1 MLELKNVSK
10 FYYKKGIVSS
20 GISKVSLK
28 FDMGEFIAITG
39 ESGSGK
45 STLLNVISGLDTYE
59 EGEMYVNGE
68 ETSHYNEEDY
78 EEYRKKYIGNV
89 FQSFNLVNSYTVY
102 QNVELV
108 LLING
113 ETRRS
118 VKHKVIDILKKVDL
132 YKYRHTKVSKLSGGM
147 KQRVSI
153 ARCLAKDTPIIIAD
167 EPTGNLDSKNAKSV
181 LKLLYEISKYKLVI
195 VVTHNFEQISE
206 YATRRITMH
215 DGSVIEDMKLKDKNE
230 VKEVNTS
237 KFKKTKVI
245 SNLRL
250 GIRNTFNIVPKFL
263 LLTFVYAFVLIS
275 IVGVYSAFLEL
286 ESANNAYN
294 SFFNETDA
302 NKRVI
307 VKKKDNSSFT
317 NEEINRL
324 KSISNVEKVI
334 TNDYVYDYSMSLID
348 YENIF
353 LDSNFMKLEEFKG
366 KLKYGRMPLNENEII
381 VSGSKENYYIEDMGS
396 ELINKEVSIN
406 SNSGSDE
413 IKVKIVGVS
422 VFEKYNW
429 MVTSYV
435 SDKIYNYV
443 ENHVEQVYG
452 TTKVFISDNS
462 QIEYPNI
469 KTSDIL
475 SEGQVYI
482 SENYSYNC
490 KSYNCM
496 KDSLNIKFSNMYTN
510 KEISLSNVKVYN
522 KSNFKKIF
530 GSEYDDMDTIYLSNN
545 DYDKLYKN
553 NNIYQVSLF
562 VKDVRNIDKTM
573 NELNDYVSFSLNNVK
588 QDGALV
594 QVIKI
599 VKTIVI
605 TVLVIV
611 LFFVSY
617 FVIKLIMKSRNKYF
631 TTIRI
636 LGGSYIEVKRLL
648 QIELLNVTN
657 IVYLVFLVISLF
669 IKNDIIV
676 SESIKNM
683 LFYINL
689 KEYVI
694 VYLILSLMSYLTSSR
709 YSRKIFKRSVITTYN
724 EEV

>member
-113 ETRRS
+113 ETRKS

-132 YKYRHTKVSKLSGGM
+132 YKYRHTKVSKLSGGT
-147 KQRVSI
+147 KQRVAI

-263 LLTFVYAFVLIS
+263 LLTFVYLFVLIS

-286 ESANNAYN
+286 ESTNNTYN

-317 NEEINRL
+317 NEEINKL
-324 KSISNVEKVI
+324 KSIINVEKVI

-366 KLKYGRMPLNENEII
+366 KLKYGRMPLNDNEII

-406 SNSGSDE
+406 SGSDE
-413 IKVKIVGVS
+413 IKVKIAGVS
-422 VFEKYNW
+422 VFDKYNW

-443 ENHVEQVYG
+443 ENKVEQVYG

-462 QIEYPNI
+462 QIVDPNI
-469 KTSDIL
+469 KISNIL

-482 SENYSYNC
+482 SENNSYNC

-496 KDSLNIKFSNMYTN
+496 KDSLNIKYSNMYIN

-522 KSNFKKIF
+522 KNNFKKIF

-573 NELNDYVSFSLNNVK
+573 NELNDYVSFSLNSVK

-599 VKTIVI
+599 VKTIII

-617 FVIKLIMKSRNKYF
+617 FVIKLIIKSRNKYF

-657 IVYLVFLVISLF
+657 IVYLVFLVISLL

-676 SESIKNM
+676 SESIKSM

-694 VYLILSLMSYLTSSR
+694 VYLILSVMSYLTSSR

>member
-20 GISKVSLK
+20 GISKVTLK

-78 EEYRKKYIGNV
+78 EEYRKKYIGNI

-113 ETRRS
+113 ETRKS

-147 KQRVSI
+147 KQRVAI
-153 ARCLAKDTPIIIAD
+153 ARCLAKDAPIIIAD

-286 ESANNAYN
+286 ESTNNTYN

-317 NEEINRL
+317 NEEINKL

-366 KLKYGRMPLNENEII
+366 KLKYGRMPLNDNEII

-406 SNSGSDE
+406 SGSDE

-422 VFEKYNW
+422 VFDKYNW

-462 QIEYPNI
+462 QNVNPNI

-522 KSNFKKIF
+522 KNNFKKIF

-573 NELNDYVSFSLNNVK
+573 NELNDYVSFSLNSVK

>member
-113 ETRRS
+113 ETRKS

-147 KQRVSI
+147 KQRVAI
-153 ARCLAKDTPIIIAD
+153 ARCLAKDAPIIIAD

-263 LLTFVYAFVLIS
+263 LLTFVYLFVLIS

-286 ESANNAYN
+286 ESTNNAYN

-317 NEEINRL
+317 NEEINKL
-324 KSISNVEKVI
+324 KSIINVEKVI
-334 TNDYVYDYSMSLID
+334 TNDYVYDYSMSLMD

-366 KLKYGRMPLNENEII
+366 KLKYGRMPLNDNEII

-406 SNSGSDE
+406 SGSDE

-422 VFEKYNW
+422 VFDKYNW

-443 ENHVEQVYG
+443 ENKVEQVYG

-462 QIEYPNI
+462 QNVNPNI

-496 KDSLNIKFSNMYTN
+496 KDSLNIRFSNMYTN

-522 KSNFKKIF
+522 KNNFKKIF

-573 NELNDYVSFSLNNVK
+573 NELNDYVSFSLNSVK

-599 VKTIVI
+599 VKTIII

-617 FVIKLIMKSRNKYF
+617 FVIKLIIKSRNKYF

-657 IVYLVFLVISLF
+657 IVYLVFLVISLL

-676 SESIKNM
+676 SESIKSM

-694 VYLILSLMSYLTSSR
+694 VYLILSVMSYLTSSR

>member
-20 GISKVSLK
+20 GISKVTLK

-113 ETRRS
+113 ETRKS

-147 KQRVSI
+147 KQRVAI
-153 ARCLAKDTPIIIAD
+153 ARCLAKDAPIIIAD

-286 ESANNAYN
+286 ESTNNTYN

-317 NEEINRL
+317 NEEINKL
-324 KSISNVEKVI
+324 KSISNVDKVI

-406 SNSGSDE
+406 SGSDE

-462 QIEYPNI
+462 QNVNPNI
-469 KTSDIL
+469 KTSNIL

-522 KSNFKKIF
+522 KNNFKKIF

-573 NELNDYVSFSLNNVK
+573 NELNDYVSFSLNSVK

>member
-20 GISKVSLK
+20 GISKVTLK

-78 EEYRKKYIGNV
+78 EEYRKKYIGNI

-147 KQRVSI
+147 KQRVAI
-153 ARCLAKDTPIIIAD
+153 ARCLAKDAPIIIAD

-286 ESANNAYN
+286 ESTNNTYN

-317 NEEINRL
+317 NEEINKL
-324 KSISNVEKVI
+324 KSISNVDKVI

-366 KLKYGRMPLNENEII
+366 KLKYGRMPLNDNEII

-396 ELINKEVSIN
+396 ELINKEVSI
-406 SNSGSDE
+406 NSGSDE

-443 ENHVEQVYG
+443 ENQVEQVYG

-462 QIEYPNI
+462 QNVNPNI

-522 KSNFKKIF
+522 KNNFKKIF

-573 NELNDYVSFSLNNVK
+573 NELNDYVSFSLNSVK

-599 VKTIVI
+599 VKTIII

-617 FVIKLIMKSRNKYF
+617 FVIKLIIKSRNKYF

-657 IVYLVFLVISLF
+657 IVYLVFLVISLL

-676 SESIKNM
+676 SESIKSM

-694 VYLILSLMSYLTSSR
+694 VYLILSVMSYLTSSR

>member
-78 EEYRKKYIGNV
+78 EEYRKKYIGNI

-147 KQRVSI
+147 KQRVAI

-286 ESANNAYN
+286 ESANNTYN

-317 NEEINRL
+317 NEEINKL
-324 KSISNVEKVI
+324 KSISNVDKVI
-334 TNDYVYDYSMSLID
+334 TNDYVYDYSMSLMD

-366 KLKYGRMPLNENEII
+366 KLKYGRMPLNDNEII
-381 VSGSKENYYIEDMGS
+381 VSGSKENYYIEDLGS
-396 ELINKEVSIN
+396 ELINKEVSI
-406 SNSGSDE
+406 NSGSDE

-452 TTKVFISDNS
+452 TTNVYVSDNS
-462 QIEYPNI
+462 QNVNPNI

-522 KSNFKKIF
+522 KNNFKKIF

-573 NELNDYVSFSLNNVK
+573 NELNDYVSFSLNSVK

>member
-78 EEYRKKYIGNV
+78 EEYRKKYIGNI

-263 LLTFVYAFVLIS
+263 LLTFVYLFVLIS

-334 TNDYVYDYSMSLID
+334 TNDYVYYYRMSLID

-366 KLKYGRMPLNENEII
+366 KLKYGRMPLNDNEII

-396 ELINKEVSIN
+396 ELINKEVSI
-406 SNSGSDE
+406 NSGSDE

-462 QIEYPNI
+462 QNVNPNI

-522 KSNFKKIF
+522 KNNFKKIF

-605 TVLVIV
+605 TILVIV

>member
-20 GISKVSLK
+20 GISKVTLK

-113 ETRRS
+113 ETRKS

-286 ESANNAYN
+286 ESTNNTYN

-317 NEEINRL
+317 NEEINKL

-334 TNDYVYDYSMSLID
+334 TNDYVYDYNMSLID

-366 KLKYGRMPLNENEII
+366 KLKYGRMPLNDNEII
-381 VSGSKENYYIEDMGS
+381 VSGSKDNYYIEDMGS
-396 ELINKEVSIN
+396 ELINKEVSI
-406 SNSGSDE
+406 NSGSDE

-462 QIEYPNI
+462 QIVDPNI
-469 KTSDIL
+469 KISNIL

-522 KSNFKKIF
+522 KYNFKKIF

-573 NELNDYVSFSLNNVK
+573 NELNDYVSFSLNSVK

>member
-78 EEYRKKYIGNV
+78 EEYRKKYIGNI

-147 KQRVSI
+147 KQRVAI

-263 LLTFVYAFVLIS
+263 LLTFVYLFVLIS

-286 ESANNAYN
+286 ESTNNAYN

-317 NEEINRL
+317 NEEINKL

-334 TNDYVYDYSMSLID
+334 TNDYVYYYSMSLID

-366 KLKYGRMPLNENEII
+366 KLKYGRKPLNDNEII

-406 SNSGSDE
+406 SGSDE

-422 VFEKYNW
+422 VFDKYNW

-443 ENHVEQVYG
+443 ENKVEQVYG

-462 QIEYPNI
+462 QNVNPNI

-522 KSNFKKIF
+522 KNNFKKIF
-530 GSEYDDMDTIYLSNN
+530 GSEYDDMDTIYLSSN

-573 NELNDYVSFSLNNVK
+573 NELNDYVSFSLNSVK

-599 VKTIVI
+599 VKTIII

-617 FVIKLIMKSRNKYF
+617 FVIKLIIKSRNKYF

-657 IVYLVFLVISLF
+657 IVYLVFLIISLL

-676 SESIKNM
+676 SESIKSM

>member
-147 KQRVSI
+147 KQRVAI

-286 ESANNAYN
+286 ESANNTYN

-317 NEEINRL
+317 NEEINKL
-324 KSISNVEKVI
+324 KSISNVDKVI

-366 KLKYGRMPLNENEII
+366 KLKYGRMPLNDNEII
-381 VSGSKENYYIEDMGS
+381 VSGSKENYYIEDLGS
-396 ELINKEVSIN
+396 ELINKEVSI
-406 SNSGSDE
+406 NSGSDE

-462 QIEYPNI
+462 QNVNPNI
-469 KTSDIL
+469 KISDIL

-522 KSNFKKIF
+522 KNNFKKIF

-573 NELNDYVSFSLNNVK
+573 NELNDYVSFSLNSVK

>member
-78 EEYRKKYIGNV
+78 EEYRKKYIGNI

-147 KQRVSI
+147 KQRVAI
-153 ARCLAKDTPIIIAD
+153 ARCLAKDAPIIIAD

-263 LLTFVYAFVLIS
+263 LLTFVYLFVLIS

-286 ESANNAYN
+286 ESTNNTYN

-317 NEEINRL
+317 NEEINKL
-324 KSISNVEKVI
+324 KSISNVDKVI

-366 KLKYGRMPLNENEII
+366 KLKYGRMPLNDNEII

-396 ELINKEVSIN
+396 ELINKEVSI
-406 SNSGSDE
+406 NSGSDE

-443 ENHVEQVYG
+443 ENQVEQVYG

-462 QIEYPNI
+462 QNVNPNI

-522 KSNFKKIF
+522 KNNFKKIF

-573 NELNDYVSFSLNNVK
+573 NELNDYVSFSLNSVK

-599 VKTIVI
+599 VKTIII

-617 FVIKLIMKSRNKYF
+617 FVIKLIIKSRNKYF

-657 IVYLVFLVISLF
+657 IVYLVFLVISLL

-676 SESIKNM
+676 SESIKSM

-694 VYLILSLMSYLTSSR
+694 VYLILSVMSYLTSSR

>member
-78 EEYRKKYIGNV
+78 EEYRKKYIGNI

-286 ESANNAYN
+286 ESTNNTYN

-317 NEEINRL
+317 NEEINKL

-366 KLKYGRMPLNENEII
+366 KLKYGRMPLNDNEII

-406 SNSGSDE
+406 SGSDE

-422 VFEKYNW
+422 VFDKYNW

-443 ENHVEQVYG
+443 ENKVEQVYG

-462 QIEYPNI
+462 QIVDPNI
-469 KTSDIL
+469 KISNIL

-482 SENYSYNC
+482 SENNSYNC

-496 KDSLNIKFSNMYTN
+496 KDSLNIKYSNMYIN

-522 KSNFKKIF
+522 KNNFKKIF

-573 NELNDYVSFSLNNVK
+573 NELNDYVSFSLNSVK

-599 VKTIVI
+599 VKTIII

-657 IVYLVFLVISLF
+657 IVYLVFLVISLL

>member
-78 EEYRKKYIGNV
+78 EEYRKKYIGNI

-147 KQRVSI
+147 KQRVAI

-263 LLTFVYAFVLIS
+263 LLTFVYLFVLIS

-286 ESANNAYN
+286 ESTNNTYN
-294 SFFNETDA
+294 SFFNETDV

-317 NEEINRL
+317 EEEINKL

-366 KLKYGRMPLNENEII
+366 KLKYGRMPLNDNEII

-396 ELINKEVSIN
+396 ELINKEVSI
-406 SNSGSDE
+406 NSGSDE

-522 KSNFKKIF
+522 KNNFKKIF

-573 NELNDYVSFSLNNVK
+573 NELNDYVSFSLNSVK

-636 LGGSYIEVKRLL
+636 LGGNYIEVKRLL

-676 SESIKNM
+676 SESIKSM

-694 VYLILSLMSYLTSSR
+694 VYLILSVMSYLTSSR

>member
-78 EEYRKKYIGNV
+78 EEYRKKYIGNI

-263 LLTFVYAFVLIS
+263 LLTFVYLFVLIS

-286 ESANNAYN
+286 ESTNNTYN

-317 NEEINRL
+317 NEEINKL

-366 KLKYGRMPLNENEII
+366 KLKYGRMPLNDNEII

-396 ELINKEVSIN
+396 ELINKEVSI
-406 SNSGSDE
+406 NSGSDE

-452 TTKVFISDNS
+452 TTKVYVSDNS

-475 SEGQVYI
+475 SEGQVYV

-522 KSNFKKIF
+522 KNNFKKIF

-573 NELNDYVSFSLNNVK
+573 NELNDYFSFSLNSVK

-669 IKNDIIV
+669 IRNDIIV

>member
-78 EEYRKKYIGNV
+78 EEYRKKYIGNI

-381 VSGSKENYYIEDMGS
+381 VSGSKEIYYIEDMGS

-406 SNSGSDE
+406 SGSDE
-413 IKVKIVGVS
+413 IIVKIVGVS

-676 SESIKNM
+676 SESIKSM

>member
-263 LLTFVYAFVLIS
+263 LLTFVYLFVLIS

-286 ESANNAYN
+286 ESTNNTYN

-317 NEEINRL
+317 NEEINKL

-366 KLKYGRMPLNENEII
+366 KLKYGRMPLNDNEII

-406 SNSGSDE
+406 SGSDE

-422 VFEKYNW
+422 VFDKYNW

-462 QIEYPNI
+462 QNVNPNI

-522 KSNFKKIF
+522 KNNFKKIF

-573 NELNDYVSFSLNNVK
+573 NELNDYVSFSLNSVK

-599 VKTIVI
+599 VKTIII

>member
-20 GISKVSLK
+20 GISKVTLK

-78 EEYRKKYIGNV
+78 EEYRKKYIGNI

-286 ESANNAYN
+286 ESTNNTYN

-317 NEEINRL
+317 NEEINKL

-334 TNDYVYDYSMSLID
+334 TNDYVYDYSMSLMD

-366 KLKYGRMPLNENEII
+366 KLKYGRMPLNDNEII

-396 ELINKEVSIN
+396 ELINKEVSI
-406 SNSGSDE
+406 NSGSDE

-462 QIEYPNI
+462 QNVNPNI

-573 NELNDYVSFSLNNVK
+573 NELNDYVSFSLNSVK

>member
-147 KQRVSI
+147 KQRVAI

-263 LLTFVYAFVLIS
+263 LLTFVYLFVLIS

-286 ESANNAYN
+286 ESTNNTYN

-317 NEEINRL
+317 NEEINKL
-324 KSISNVEKVI
+324 KSISNVDKVI

-366 KLKYGRMPLNENEII
+366 KLKYGRMPLNDNEII
-381 VSGSKENYYIEDMGS
+381 VSGSKENYYIEDLGS
-396 ELINKEVSIN
+396 ELINKEVSI
-406 SNSGSDE
+406 NSGSDE

-452 TTKVFISDNS
+452 TTNVYVSDNS
-462 QIEYPNI
+462 QNVNPNI

-522 KSNFKKIF
+522 KNNFKKIF

-573 NELNDYVSFSLNNVK
+573 NELNDYVSFSLNSVK
-588 QDGALV
+588 QDGALI

-694 VYLILSLMSYLTSSR
+694 VYLILSVMSYLTSSR

>member
-113 ETRRS
+113 ETRKS

-147 KQRVSI
+147 KQRVAI

-263 LLTFVYAFVLIS
+263 LLTFVYLFVLIS

-286 ESANNAYN
+286 ESTNNTYN

-317 NEEINRL
+317 NEEINKL
-324 KSISNVEKVI
+324 KSIINVEKVI

-366 KLKYGRMPLNENEII
+366 KLKYGRMPLNDNEII

-406 SNSGSDE
+406 SGSDE

-422 VFEKYNW
+422 VFDKYNW

-443 ENHVEQVYG
+443 ENKVEQVYG

-462 QIEYPNI
+462 QNVNPNI

-522 KSNFKKIF
+522 KNNFKKIF
-530 GSEYDDMDTIYLSNN
+530 GSEYDDMDTIYLSSN

-573 NELNDYVSFSLNNVK
+573 NELNDYVSFSLNSVK

-599 VKTIVI
+599 VKTIII

-617 FVIKLIMKSRNKYF
+617 FVIKLIIKSRNKYF

-657 IVYLVFLVISLF
+657 IVYLVFLIISLL

-676 SESIKNM
+676 SESIKSM

>member
-28 FDMGEFIAITG
+28 FNMGEFIAITG

-78 EEYRKKYIGNV
+78 EEYRKKYIGNI

-147 KQRVSI
+147 KQRVAI

-206 YATRRITMH
+206 YATRKITMH

-230 VKEVNTS
+230 VKEVKTS
-237 KFKKTKVI
+237 ESKKTKVI

-263 LLTFVYAFVLIS
+263 LLTFVYLFVLIS

-286 ESANNAYN
+286 ESTNNTYN

-317 NEEINRL
+317 NEEINKL

-348 YENIF
+348 YQNIF

-366 KLKYGRMPLNENEII
+366 KLKYGRMPENDNEII
-381 VSGSKENYYIEDMGS
+381 VSGSKENYYIEDLGS
-396 ELINKEVSIN
+396 ELIDKEVSIN
-406 SNSGSDE
+406 GGSDE

-422 VFEKYNW
+422 VFEEYNW

-443 ENHVEQVYG
+443 ENQVEQVFG
-452 TTKVFISDNS
+452 TTKVYVSDNS
-462 QIEYPNI
+462 QIEYPYI
-469 KTSDIL
+469 KMSDKL
-475 SEGQVYI
+475 SDGQVYI

-490 KSYNCM
+490 KSYNCT
-496 KDSLNIKFSNMYTN
+496 KDSLSIKFSNMYTN

-522 KSNFKKIF
+522 KNNFKKIF
-530 GSEYDDMDTIYLSNN
+530 GSEYDDMDTIYLSSN

-573 NELNDYVSFSLNNVK
+573 NELDDYVSFSLNSVK

-617 FVIKLIMKSRNKYF
+617 FVIKLIIKSRNKYF

-657 IVYLVFLVISLF
+657 IVYLVFLVISLL

-676 SESIKNM
+676 SESIKSM

-694 VYLILSLMSYLTSSR
+694 VYLILSVMSYLTSSR

>member
-20 GISKVSLK
+20 GISKVTLK

-78 EEYRKKYIGNV
+78 EEYRKKYIGNI

-118 VKHKVIDILKKVDL
+118 VKHKVIDILKKVNL

-286 ESANNAYN
+286 ESTNNAYN

-317 NEEINRL
+317 NEEINKL

-366 KLKYGRMPLNENEII
+366 KLKYGRMPLNDNEII

-396 ELINKEVSIN
+396 ELINKEVSI
-406 SNSGSDE
+406 NSGSDE

-462 QIEYPNI
+462 QNVNPNI

-522 KSNFKKIF
+522 KNNFKKIF

-573 NELNDYVSFSLNNVK
+573 NELNDYVSFSLNSVK

>member
-113 ETRRS
+113 ETRKS

-147 KQRVSI
+147 KQRVAI
-153 ARCLAKDTPIIIAD
+153 ARCLAKDAPIIIAD

-263 LLTFVYAFVLIS
+263 LLTFVYLFVLIS

-286 ESANNAYN
+286 ESTNNTYN

-317 NEEINRL
+317 NEEINKL
-324 KSISNVEKVI
+324 KSISNVDKVI

-366 KLKYGRMPLNENEII
+366 KLKYGRMPLNDNEII
-381 VSGSKENYYIEDMGS
+381 VSGSKDNYYIEDMGS

-406 SNSGSDE
+406 SGSDE

-422 VFEKYNW
+422 VFDKYNW

-443 ENHVEQVYG
+443 ENKVEQVYG

-462 QIEYPNI
+462 QNVNPNI

-522 KSNFKKIF
+522 KNNFKKIF

-573 NELNDYVSFSLNNVK
+573 NELNDYVSFSLNSVK

-636 LGGSYIEVKRLL
+636 LGGNYIEVKRLL

-676 SESIKNM
+676 SESIKSM

-694 VYLILSLMSYLTSSR
+694 VYLILSVMSYLTSSR

>member
-78 EEYRKKYIGNV
+78 EEYRKKYIGNI

-263 LLTFVYAFVLIS
+263 LLTFVYLFVLIS

-286 ESANNAYN
+286 ESTNNTYN

-302 NKRVI
+302 NKRVL

-317 NEEINRL
+317 NEEINKL

-366 KLKYGRMPLNENEII
+366 KLKYGRMPLNDNEII
-381 VSGSKENYYIEDMGS
+381 VSGSKENYYIEDLGS
-396 ELINKEVSIN
+396 ELINKEVSI
-406 SNSGSDE
+406 NSGSDE

-452 TTKVFISDNS
+452 TTKVYVSDNS

-522 KSNFKKIF
+522 KNNFKKLF

-545 DYDKLYKN
+545 DYDKLYKS

-562 VKDVRNIDKTM
+562 VKDVRNIGKTM
-573 NELNDYVSFSLNNVK
+573 NELNDYVSFSLNSVK

-657 IVYLVFLVISLF
+657 IVYLVFLVISLL

-676 SESIKNM
+676 SESIKSM

-694 VYLILSLMSYLTSSR
+694 VYLILSVMSYLTSSR

>member
-1 MLELKNVSK
+1 
-10 FYYKKGIVSS
+10 
-20 GISKVSLK
+20 
-28 FDMGEFIAITG
+28 MGEFIAITG

-78 EEYRKKYIGNV
+78 EDYRKKYIGNV

-113 ETRRS
+113 ETRKS

-147 KQRVSI
+147 KQRVAI
-153 ARCLAKDTPIIIAD
+153 ARCLAKDAPIIIAD

-263 LLTFVYAFVLIS
+263 LLTFVYLFVLIS

-286 ESANNAYN
+286 ESANNTYN

-317 NEEINRL
+317 NEEINKL

-334 TNDYVYDYSMSLID
+334 TNDYVYDYSMSLMD

-366 KLKYGRMPLNENEII
+366 KLKYGRMPLNDNEII

-396 ELINKEVSIN
+396 ELINKEVSI
-406 SNSGSDE
+406 NSGSDE

-573 NELNDYVSFSLNNVK
+573 NELNDYVSFSLNSVK

>member
-78 EEYRKKYIGNV
+78 EDYRKKYIGNV

-113 ETRRS
+113 ETRKS

-147 KQRVSI
+147 KQRVAI
-153 ARCLAKDTPIIIAD
+153 ARCLAKDAPIIIAD

-263 LLTFVYAFVLIS
+263 LLTFVYLFVLIS

-286 ESANNAYN
+286 ESTNNAYN

-317 NEEINRL
+317 NEEINKL
-324 KSISNVEKVI
+324 KSIINVEKVI
-334 TNDYVYDYSMSLID
+334 TNDYVYDYSMSLMD

-366 KLKYGRMPLNENEII
+366 KLKYGRMPLNDNEII

-406 SNSGSDE
+406 SGSDE

-422 VFEKYNW
+422 VFDKYNW

-462 QIEYPNI
+462 QNVNPNI

-522 KSNFKKIF
+522 KNNFKKIF

-573 NELNDYVSFSLNNVK
+573 NELNDYVSFSLNSVK

-599 VKTIVI
+599 VKTIII

-617 FVIKLIMKSRNKYF
+617 FVIKLIIKSRNKYF

-657 IVYLVFLVISLF
+657 IVYLVFLVISLL

-676 SESIKNM
+676 SESIKSM

-694 VYLILSLMSYLTSSR
+694 VYLILSVMSYLTSSR

>member
-147 KQRVSI
+147 KQRVAI

-263 LLTFVYAFVLIS
+263 LLTFVYLFVLIS

-286 ESANNAYN
+286 ESTNNTYN

-317 NEEINRL
+317 NEEINKL
-324 KSISNVEKVI
+324 KSISNVDKVI

-366 KLKYGRMPLNENEII
+366 KLKYGRMPLNDNEII
-381 VSGSKENYYIEDMGS
+381 VSGSKENYYIEDLGS
-396 ELINKEVSIN
+396 ELINKEVSI
-406 SNSGSDE
+406 NSGSDE

-452 TTKVFISDNS
+452 TTNVYVSDNS
-462 QIEYPNI
+462 QNVNPNI

-522 KSNFKKIF
+522 KNNFKKIF

-573 NELNDYVSFSLNNVK
+573 NELNDYVSFSLNSVK
-588 QDGALV
+588 QDGALI

>member
-78 EEYRKKYIGNV
+78 EEYRKKYIGNI

-237 KFKKTKVI
+237 KFKKTKLI

-263 LLTFVYAFVLIS
+263 LLTFVYLFVLIS

-317 NEEINRL
+317 NEEINKL
-324 KSISNVEKVI
+324 KSISNVDKVI

-366 KLKYGRMPLNENEII
+366 KLKYGRMPLNDNEII
-381 VSGSKENYYIEDMGS
+381 VSGSKENYYIEDLGS
-396 ELINKEVSIN
+396 ELINKEVSI
-406 SNSGSDE
+406 NSGSDE

-443 ENHVEQVYG
+443 ENQVEQVYG

-462 QIEYPNI
+462 QNVNPNI

-522 KSNFKKIF
+522 KNNFKKIF

-573 NELNDYVSFSLNNVK
+573 NELNDYVSFSLNSVK

>member
-1 MLELKNVSK
+1 MLELNNVSK

-78 EEYRKKYIGNV
+78 EEYRKKYIGNI

-286 ESANNAYN
+286 ESTNNTYN
-294 SFFNETDA
+294 SFFNETDV

-317 NEEINRL
+317 NEEINKL
-324 KSISNVEKVI
+324 KSISNVGKVI

-366 KLKYGRMPLNENEII
+366 KLKYGRMPLNDNEII

-406 SNSGSDE
+406 SGSDE

-422 VFEKYNW
+422 VFDKYNW

-443 ENHVEQVYG
+443 ENQVEQVFG
-452 TTKVFISDNS
+452 TTKVYVSDNS
-462 QIEYPNI
+462 QIEYSNI
-469 KTSDIL
+469 KVSDIL

-496 KDSLNIKFSNMYTN
+496 KDSLNIMFSNMYTN

-522 KSNFKKIF
+522 KNNFKKIF

-573 NELNDYVSFSLNNVK
+573 NELSDYVSFSLNSVK

-689 KEYVI
+689 KEYII
-694 VYLILSLMSYLTSSR
+694 VYLILSVMSYLTSGR

>member
-78 EEYRKKYIGNV
+78 EEYRKKYIGNI

-147 KQRVSI
+147 KQRVAI
-153 ARCLAKDTPIIIAD
+153 ARCLAKDAPIIIAD

-286 ESANNAYN
+286 ESTNNTYN

-317 NEEINRL
+317 NEEINKL
-324 KSISNVEKVI
+324 KSISNVDKVI
-334 TNDYVYDYSMSLID
+334 TNDYVYDYSMSLMD

-366 KLKYGRMPLNENEII
+366 KLKYGRMPLNDNEII

-413 IKVKIVGVS
+413 IKVKIVGIS

-452 TTKVFISDNS
+452 TTKVYVSDNS

-522 KSNFKKIF
+522 KNNFKKIF

-573 NELNDYVSFSLNNVK
+573 NELNDYVSFSLNSVK

>member
-78 EEYRKKYIGNV
+78 EEYRKKYIGNI

-147 KQRVSI
+147 KQRVAI
-153 ARCLAKDTPIIIAD
+153 ARCLAKDAPIIIAD

-286 ESANNAYN
+286 ESTNNTYN

-317 NEEINRL
+317 NEEINKL
-324 KSISNVEKVI
+324 KSISNVDKVI

-366 KLKYGRMPLNENEII
+366 KLKYGRMPLNDNEII

-406 SNSGSDE
+406 SGSDE

-422 VFEKYNW
+422 VFDKYNW

-462 QIEYPNI
+462 QNVDPNI
-469 KTSDIL
+469 KISNIL

-482 SENYSYNC
+482 SENNSYNC

-496 KDSLNIKFSNMYTN
+496 KDSLNIKYSNMYIN

-522 KSNFKKIF
+522 KNNFKKIF

-573 NELNDYVSFSLNNVK
+573 NELNDYVSFSLNSVK

-599 VKTIVI
+599 VKTIII

-617 FVIKLIMKSRNKYF
+617 FVIKLIIKSRNKYF

-657 IVYLVFLVISLF
+657 IVYLVFLVISLL

-676 SESIKNM
+676 SESIKSM

-694 VYLILSLMSYLTSSR
+694 VYLILSVMSYLTSSR

>member
-20 GISKVSLK
+20 GISKVTLK

-113 ETRRS
+113 ETRKS

-147 KQRVSI
+147 KQRVAI
-153 ARCLAKDTPIIIAD
+153 ARCLAKDAPIIIAD

-263 LLTFVYAFVLIS
+263 LLTFVYLFVLIS

-286 ESANNAYN
+286 ESTNNTYN

-317 NEEINRL
+317 NEEINKL

-366 KLKYGRMPLNENEII
+366 KLKYGRMPLNDNEII

-406 SNSGSDE
+406 SGSDE

-422 VFEKYNW
+422 VFDKYNW

-443 ENHVEQVYG
+443 ENKVEQVYG

-462 QIEYPNI
+462 QIVDPNI
-469 KTSDIL
+469 KISNIL

-482 SENYSYNC
+482 SENNSYNC

-496 KDSLNIKFSNMYTN
+496 KDSLNIKYSNMYIN

-522 KSNFKKIF
+522 KNNFKKIF

-573 NELNDYVSFSLNNVK
+573 NELNDYVSFSLNSVK

-599 VKTIVI
+599 VKTIII

-617 FVIKLIMKSRNKYF
+617 FVINLIMKSRNKYF

-657 IVYLVFLVISLF
+657 IVYLVFLVISLL

>member
-78 EEYRKKYIGNV
+78 EEYRKKYIGNI

-118 VKHKVIDILKKVDL
+118 VKHKVIDILKKVNL

-263 LLTFVYAFVLIS
+263 LLTFVYLFVLIS

-286 ESANNAYN
+286 ESTNNTYN

-317 NEEINRL
+317 EEEINKL

-366 KLKYGRMPLNENEII
+366 KLKYGRMPLNDNEII

-406 SNSGSDE
+406 SGSDE
-413 IKVKIVGVS
+413 IKVKIIGVS

-443 ENHVEQVYG
+443 ENQVEQVYG

-462 QIEYPNI
+462 QNVNPNI

-522 KSNFKKIF
+522 KNNFKKLF

-709 YSRKIFKRSVITTYN
+709 CSRKIFKRSVITTYN

>member
-78 EEYRKKYIGNV
+78 EEYRKKYIGNI

-147 KQRVSI
+147 KQRVAI
-153 ARCLAKDTPIIIAD
+153 ARCLAKDAPIIIAD

-286 ESANNAYN
+286 ESTNNTYN

-317 NEEINRL
+317 NEEINKL
-324 KSISNVEKVI
+324 KSISNVDKVI

-366 KLKYGRMPLNENEII
+366 KLKYGRMLLNDNEII

-396 ELINKEVSIN
+396 ELINKEVSI
-406 SNSGSDE
+406 NSGSDE

-452 TTKVFISDNS
+452 TTKVYVSDNS
-462 QIEYPNI
+462 QNVNPNI
-469 KTSDIL
+469 KISDIL

-522 KSNFKKIF
+522 KNNFKKIF

-573 NELNDYVSFSLNNVK
+573 NELNDYVSFSLNSVK

>member
-20 GISKVSLK
+20 GISKVSFK

-113 ETRRS
+113 ETRKS

-147 KQRVSI
+147 KQRVAI
-153 ARCLAKDTPIIIAD
+153 ARCLAKDAPIIIAD

-275 IVGVYSAFLEL
+275 IVGAYSAFLEL
-286 ESANNAYN
+286 ESTNNTYN

-317 NEEINRL
+317 NEEINKL
-324 KSISNVEKVI
+324 KSISNVDKVI

-366 KLKYGRMPLNENEII
+366 KLKYGRMPLNDNEII

-406 SNSGSDE
+406 SGSDE

-422 VFEKYNW
+422 VFDKYNW

-443 ENHVEQVYG
+443 ENKVEQVYG
-452 TTKVFISDNS
+452 TTNVYVSDNS

-522 KSNFKKIF
+522 KNNFKKIF

>member
-113 ETRRS
+113 ETRKS

-147 KQRVSI
+147 KQRVAI

-263 LLTFVYAFVLIS
+263 LLTFVYLFVLIS

-286 ESANNAYN
+286 ESTNNTYN

-317 NEEINRL
+317 NEEINKL
-324 KSISNVEKVI
+324 KSIINVEKVI

-366 KLKYGRMPLNENEII
+366 KLKYGRMPLNDNEII

-406 SNSGSDE
+406 SGSDE
-413 IKVKIVGVS
+413 IKVKIAGVS
-422 VFEKYNW
+422 VFDKYNW

-443 ENHVEQVYG
+443 ENKVEQVYG

-462 QIEYPNI
+462 QIVDPNI
-469 KTSDIL
+469 KISNIL

-482 SENYSYNC
+482 SENNSYNC

-496 KDSLNIKFSNMYTN
+496 KDSLNIKYSNMYIN

-522 KSNFKKIF
+522 KNNFKKIF

-573 NELNDYVSFSLNNVK
+573 NELNDYVSFSLNSVK

-599 VKTIVI
+599 VKTIII

-617 FVIKLIMKSRNKYF
+617 FVIKLIIKSRNKYF

-657 IVYLVFLVISLF
+657 IVYLVFLVISLL

-676 SESIKNM
+676 SESIKSM

>member
-78 EEYRKKYIGNV
+78 EEYRKKYIGNI

-147 KQRVSI
+147 KQRVAI

-181 LKLLYEISKYKLVI
+181 LKLIYEIIKYKLVI
-195 VVTHNFEQISE
+195 VVTHKVEQISE
-206 YATRRITMH
+206 YSTRRITMH

-263 LLTFVYAFVLIS
+263 LLTFVYLFVLIS

-286 ESANNAYN
+286 ESANNTYN

-317 NEEINRL
+317 NEEINKL

-334 TNDYVYDYSMSLID
+334 TNDYVYDYSMSLMD

-366 KLKYGRMPLNENEII
+366 KLKYGRMPLNDNEII

-396 ELINKEVSIN
+396 ELINKEVSI
-406 SNSGSDE
+406 NSGSDE

-573 NELNDYVSFSLNNVK
+573 NELNDYVSFSLNSVK

-683 LFYINL
+683 LF
-689 KEYVI
+689 
-694 VYLILSLMSYLTSSR
+694 
-709 YSRKIFKRSVITTYN
+709 
-724 EEV
+724 

>member
-78 EEYRKKYIGNV
+78 EEYRKKYIGNI

-286 ESANNAYN
+286 ESTNNTYN

-317 NEEINRL
+317 NEEINKL

-334 TNDYVYDYSMSLID
+334 TNDYVYDYSMSLMD

-366 KLKYGRMPLNENEII
+366 KLKYGRMPLNDNEII

-396 ELINKEVSIN
+396 ELINKEVSI
-406 SNSGSDE
+406 NSGSDE

-452 TTKVFISDNS
+452 TTNVYVSDNS

-510 KEISLSNVKVYN
+510 KEINLSNVKVYN
-522 KSNFKKIF
+522 KNNFKKIF

-573 NELNDYVSFSLNNVK
+573 NELNDYVSFSLNSVK

-605 TVLVIV
+605 TILVIV

>member
-20 GISKVSLK
+20 GISKVNLK

-78 EEYRKKYIGNV
+78 EEYRKKYIGNI

-147 KQRVSI
+147 KQRVAI
-153 ARCLAKDTPIIIAD
+153 ARCLAKDAPIIIAD

-366 KLKYGRMPLNENEII
+366 KLKYGRMPLNDNEII

-406 SNSGSDE
+406 SGSDE

-422 VFEKYNW
+422 VFDKYNW

-462 QIEYPNI
+462 QNVNPNI

-522 KSNFKKIF
+522 KNNFKKIF

-573 NELNDYVSFSLNNVK
+573 NELNDYVSFSLNSVK

-599 VKTIVI
+599 VKTIII

>member
-78 EEYRKKYIGNV
+78 EEYRKKYIGNI

-147 KQRVSI
+147 KQRVAI

-263 LLTFVYAFVLIS
+263 LLSFVYAFVLIS

-286 ESANNAYN
+286 ESTNNTYN

-317 NEEINRL
+317 NEEIKKL

-334 TNDYVYDYSMSLID
+334 TNDYVYDYSMSLMD

-366 KLKYGRMPLNENEII
+366 KLKYGRMPLNDNEII

-396 ELINKEVSIN
+396 ELINKEVSI
-406 SNSGSDE
+406 NSGSDE

-452 TTKVFISDNS
+452 TTNVYVSDNS

-496 KDSLNIKFSNMYTN
+496 KDSLNIKFTNMYTN

-522 KSNFKKIF
+522 KNNFKKIF

-573 NELNDYVSFSLNNVK
+573 SELNDYVSFSLNSVK

-657 IVYLVFLVISLF
+657 IVYLVFLIISLL

>member
-78 EEYRKKYIGNV
+78 EEYRKKYIGNI

-263 LLTFVYAFVLIS
+263 LLTFVYLFVLIS

-286 ESANNAYN
+286 ESTNNTYN

-317 NEEINRL
+317 EEEINKL

-406 SNSGSDE
+406 SGSDE

-422 VFEKYNW
+422 VFDKYNW

-443 ENHVEQVYG
+443 ENKVEQVYG

-462 QIEYPNI
+462 QNVNPNI

-490 KSYNCM
+490 KSYNCI

-522 KSNFKKIF
+522 KNNFKKLF

-545 DYDKLYKN
+545 DYDKLYKS

-573 NELNDYVSFSLNNVK
+573 NELNDYVSFSLNSVK

-694 VYLILSLMSYLTSSR
+694 VYLILSVMSYLTSSR